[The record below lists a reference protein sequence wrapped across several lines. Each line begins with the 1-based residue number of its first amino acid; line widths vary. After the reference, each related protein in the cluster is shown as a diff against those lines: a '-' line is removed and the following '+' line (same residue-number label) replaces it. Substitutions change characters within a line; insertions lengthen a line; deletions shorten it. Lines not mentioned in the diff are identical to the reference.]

1 MEVKKPITYE
11 QQIEKLKSRNC
22 CITDE
27 ESAKSV
33 LRDINYYR
41 LSAYF
46 LPFKLEDDTYGN
58 VDFSQIYRIHEFDRK
73 LRSLLFGIVEEI
85 ELRLRSIIAY
95 HYSHVYGALG
105 YKDENNFDNKRHNHE
120 RMIKNIDEAVR
131 KNKKQLFVK
140 HHIKKYDGNFPF
152 WVIVEL
158 FTLGELSIF
167 YSDLHT
173 KDKKAIAKELNVHYA
188 NLRSW
193 LMCLTILRNYC
204 AHYSRIYYNT
214 FPATPKPPTNYSYVL
229 KAKAFDYILV
239 LKFLSSSQNKWRSSF
254 VVQLE
259 ALISEYKACINL
271 EYLGFPEDWLDLLRA

>member
-1 MEVKKPITYE
+1 MEVKNPITYE

-22 CITDE
+22 SIADE
-27 ESAKSV
+27 EHAKSV

-46 LPFKLEDDTYGN
+46 LPFKQEDDTYGN

-73 LRSLLFGIVEEI
+73 LRSLLFSIIEEI

-95 HYSHVYGALG
+95 HYSHAYGALG
-105 YKDENNFDNKRHNHE
+105 YKDADNFDEKHHNHD
-120 RMIKNIDEAVR
+120 RMIENIEGAIR
-131 KNKKQLFVK
+131 KNEKQLFVS
-140 HHIKKYDGNFPF
+140 HHIKKYDGKFPF

-173 KDKKAIAKELNVHYA
+173 KDKKVIAKEFNVHYA

-214 FPATPKPPTNYSYVL
+214 FPATPKPPANLSYLL
-229 KAKAFDYILV
+229 KAKAFDYIMV
-239 LKFLSSSQNKWRSSF
+239 LKFLYSSQNKWRDSF
-254 VVQLE
+254 IVQLG
-259 ALISEYKACINL
+259 ALISEYESCIKL
-271 EYLGFPEDWLDLLRA
+271 EHLGFPENWLDLLKA